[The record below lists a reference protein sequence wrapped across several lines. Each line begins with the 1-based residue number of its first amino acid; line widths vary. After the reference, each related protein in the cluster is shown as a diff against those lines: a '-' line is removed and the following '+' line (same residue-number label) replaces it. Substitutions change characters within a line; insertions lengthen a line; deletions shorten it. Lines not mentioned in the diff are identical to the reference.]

1 MKKLVLSVVFTIGFG
16 VYSFATN
23 KIDIQLDN
31 KQKDETPIKKKKIER
46 YDFSFN
52 LFRFVKPLPAKQEND
67 STKTS
72 EEYLKHKNKSNE
84 TTYHQEKPLNFFMF
98 SYAS

>member
-23 KIDIQLDN
+23 KIEIQLDN
-31 KQKDETPIKKKKIER
+31 QQKEEIPTPKKKIER
-46 YDFSFN
+46 YDFS
-52 LFRFVKPLPAKQEND
+52 LFKFVKPLPKKELKD

-72 EEYLKHKNKSNE
+72 EEYLKRKNQSNE
-84 TTYHQEKPLNFFMF
+84 TTHHQEKPLSFFMF